1 MVDFRYVPDS
11 LEYAAADY
19 GDYADVLGNQASRLN
34 SQAGRFNAQARR
46 LNSLS
51 SAFRNTASNLNDF
64 AFTNLLKYG
73 EVSESDLLGNA
84 VIDNALAYGKAWDAA
99 QRNLTRMGIN
109 PNSGRFAGMNQSFA
123 INRAAAE
130 AGARNQARLQA
141 RNENFQRANA
151 IAGLGY
157 NYNSLGLNAANS
169 ATSALSGATSALN
182 SGANAYNTASG
193 IQRTYGTMLGQLA
206 DASNKRAA
214 LNDLTQFGIQQLGN
228 NWGGTRT
235 QAYGAAK
242 AALPGGQG
250 LVPNVSFYTK

>member
-34 SQAGRFNAQARR
+34 SQASRFNAQAGR

-73 EVSESDLLGNA
+73 EVDENDLAGNA
-84 VIDNALAYGKAWDAA
+84 AVDNSLAYGKAWDAA

-141 RNENFQRANA
+141 RNENFQRANTL
-151 IAGLGY
+151 AGLGY

-169 ATSALSGATSALN
+169 ARVPPIKESG
-182 SGANAYNTASG
+182 
-193 IQRTYGTMLGQLA
+193 
-206 DASNKRAA
+206 RAA
-214 LNDLTQFGIQQLGN
+214 ML
-228 NWGGTRT
+228 
-235 QAYGAAK
+235 K
-242 AALPGGQG
+242 H
-250 LVPNVSFYTK
+250 